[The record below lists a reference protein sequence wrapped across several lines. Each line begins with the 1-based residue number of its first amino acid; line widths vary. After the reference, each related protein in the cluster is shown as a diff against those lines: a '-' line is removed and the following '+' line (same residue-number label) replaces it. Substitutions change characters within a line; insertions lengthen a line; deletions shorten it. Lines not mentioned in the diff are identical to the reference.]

1 MQFFHTLLIAS
12 FCILSTVFATNV
24 HVAGEN
30 KMGEI
35 KILAKI
41 NQGVVT
47 NYDISNR
54 IEFLQI
60 LTPEMKK
67 ATKEE
72 KQYYAM
78 QSLVQD
84 ELRTEYAKKINFKLN
99 KEQKIQN
106 RSVIIANMRKE
117 NVPKSAIEKNESFIE
132 SEVLWQA
139 VVDTVIRPKIQ
150 ISPEMVRSIA
160 EKNKK
165 LSNAQIES
173 IAIEQQIQVQ
183 SAQIIE
189 AMRKISIIEF
199 TQDQ

>member
-12 FCILSTVFATNV
+12 FCIFSTVFANV
-24 HVAGEN
+24 LAVGEV

-35 KILAKI
+35 KILAKV

-99 KEQKIQN
+99 KEQKIHN
-106 RSVIIANMRKE
+106 RSVIIANMRKK

-139 VVDTVIRPKIQ
+139 VIDTVIRPKIQ